1 MHNKPNLSDCE
12 SGPFCQ
18 QVQRENTRR
27 IGLLEETLP
36 TIGRVAEAMEN
47 LTQHLD
53 EIKESQRALATK
65 VEGIREDVV
74 DIKVSVGT
82 YDIRIK
88 ALEDARKAN
97 ESETKDKRKGYRTL
111 ILSVVATVL
120 GAALV
125 AWLKLNSP
133 SAPDPKDH
141 HPKPRPSLM
150 LPSPTSAEQLVTK
163 KNQE

>member
-1 MHNKPNLSDCE
+1 MNNKPSLKDCE
-12 SGPFCQ
+12 SWPFCQ

-65 VEGIREDVV
+65 VEGIREDVG

-88 ALEDARKAN
+88 ALEDARVIN
-97 ESETKDKRKGYRTL
+97 EAEKKDKRKGYRTL

-133 SAPDPKDH
+133 STPDLKEH
-141 HPKPRPSLM
+141 RPKPRASLV
-150 LPSPTSAEQLVTK
+150 LPSPTSAEQLITRK
-163 KNQE
+163 DQE